1 MQYIVVKFNKIIFN
15 RLIINTNYFNYF
27 FKKIFFKVKKPFF
40 NVFLKYEV
48 DNFKV

>member
-15 RLIINTNYFNYF
+15 LLIINTNYFDYF

-40 NVFLKYEV
+40 SVFLMYEV
-48 DNFKV
+48 EKFKV